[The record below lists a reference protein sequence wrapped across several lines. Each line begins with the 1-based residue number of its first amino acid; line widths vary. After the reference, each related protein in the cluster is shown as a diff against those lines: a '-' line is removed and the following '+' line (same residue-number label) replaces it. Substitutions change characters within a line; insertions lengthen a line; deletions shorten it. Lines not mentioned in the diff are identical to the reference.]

1 MLKRLQAYLRIIR
14 IFVAVFQDICG
25 CQRFRRR
32 LPCGKIFFRNGQQN
46 LIRKERISGTY
57 APAEFFAVDHQV
69 QRTVQEPFRKNGRIS
84 LRQMNVNMRISAGKT
99 ADAGRQDVGRE
110 KIAGADGQLPGLEL
124 ILTIY
129 KIFKLI
135 LDIHDFFRA
144 ADIFTAAVRQP
155 DRGST
160 AVEERRADAV
170 LNLLDGGAQ
179 RGLRYIQILRGF
191 GKSPFCV
198 NSASI

>member
-1 MLKRLQAYLRIIR
+1 MTKEQKRSMLKYLQAYLRSPGS
-14 IFVAVFQDICG
+14 FVAILQNICG
-25 CQRFRRR
+25 CERFRNI
-32 LPCGKIFFRNGQQN
+32 LPFGKVFFGDGQQD
-46 LIRKERISGTY
+46 LIRKKRISGAY

-99 ADAGRQDVGRE
+99 TDAGRQDVGRE
-110 KIAGADGQLPGLEL
+110 KIAG
-124 ILTIY
+124 
-129 KIFKLI
+129 
-135 LDIHDFFRA
+135 
-144 ADIFTAAVRQP
+144 
-155 DRGST
+155 
-160 AVEERRADAV
+160 ADAV

>member
-1 MLKRLQAYLRIIR
+1 MLKYLQAYLRSPGS
-14 IFVAVFQDICG
+14 FVAILQNICG
-25 CQRFRRR
+25 CERFRNI
-32 LPCGKIFFRNGQQN
+32 LPFGKVFFGDGQQD
-46 LIRKERISGTY
+46 LIRKKRISGAY

-99 ADAGRQDVGRE
+99 TDAGRQDVGRE
-110 KIAGADGQLPGLEL
+110 KIAG
-124 ILTIY
+124 
-129 KIFKLI
+129 
-135 LDIHDFFRA
+135 
-144 ADIFTAAVRQP
+144 
-155 DRGST
+155 
-160 AVEERRADAV
+160 ADAV

>member
-99 ADAGRQDVGRE
+99 TDAGRQDVGRE
-110 KIAGADGQLPGLEL
+110 KIAG
-124 ILTIY
+124 
-129 KIFKLI
+129 
-135 LDIHDFFRA
+135 
-144 ADIFTAAVRQP
+144 
-155 DRGST
+155 
-160 AVEERRADAV
+160 ADAV

>member
-1 MLKRLQAYLRIIR
+1 MY
-14 IFVAVFQDICG
+14 
-25 CQRFRRR
+25 
-32 LPCGKIFFRNGQQN
+32 
-46 LIRKERISGTY
+46 
-57 APAEFFAVDHQV
+57 
-69 QRTVQEPFRKNGRIS
+69 
-84 LRQMNVNMRISAGKT
+84 VNMGIFSRKM
-99 ADAGRQDVGRE
+99 ADTGRQDIGSE
-110 KIAGADGQLPGLEL
+110 KIACADGQLPGLKL
-124 ILTIY
+124 VLTIY
-129 KIFKLI
+129 IALKFI
-135 LDIHDFFRA
+135 LNIHDFFRA